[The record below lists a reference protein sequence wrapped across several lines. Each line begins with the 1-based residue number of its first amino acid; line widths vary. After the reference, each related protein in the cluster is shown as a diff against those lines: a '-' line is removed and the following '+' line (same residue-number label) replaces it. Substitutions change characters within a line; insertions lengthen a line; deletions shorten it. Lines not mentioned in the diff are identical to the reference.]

1 MIIITAPGRI
11 LRVEMLKFLKL
22 ILALTAAAA
31 IPAMASAGEEPPAS
45 TDSVAAVTQPAAEQ
59 ATEADSEPAADT
71 TQADGEK
78 PPASPGAAAGDAA
91 AGDAAA
97 VDESEPPRAFNLSWT
112 SQGAGVEPPG
122 KYTADISAGF
132 PGLTVMFSL
141 PVVRHLEVDPFFSI
155 NYWDKVTSSS
165 PLVATNIGA
174 RLKLNGYD
182 RNSLQIALVADLSFG
197 VGLHPT
203 NSFLMNL
210 VFPQLLISGMVSE
223 KVLVFGGM
231 KVPVTLRVHPDF
243 KLGLAFA
250 GHVGAEFLV
259 SEKLHVFIAAE
270 AGPEICWTF
279 RKDPGTGQEKTASS
293 IGAWVATSV
302 GIAVTF

>member
-1 MIIITAPGRI
+1 MIIITSPGRI

-22 ILALTAAAA
+22 ILAVTAAAA

-45 TDSVAAVTQPAAEQ
+45 TDSAAAVTQPAAEQ

-91 AGDAAA
+91 A

-122 KYTADISAGF
+122 KYTTDISAGF

>member
-1 MIIITAPGRI
+1 M
-11 LRVEMLKFLKL
+11 MLKFLKL
-22 ILALTAAAA
+22 ILVAALVAT
-31 IPAMASAGEEPPAS
+31 IPAMAAAEEGQPVS
-45 TDSVAAVTQPAAEQ
+45 TDKVATAIQAAAEPM
-59 ATEADSEPAADT
+59 AEPAAKPRS
-71 TQADGEK
+71 ADDNGNESAQTSDENPSK
-78 PPASPGAAAGDAA
+78 ETGTDPAEAED
-91 AGDAAA
+91 DK
-97 VDESEPPRAFNLSWT
+97 EPQRIFDLSWT

-122 KYTADISAGF
+122 KYTADISAGY

-141 PVVRHLEVDPFFSI
+141 PVVRHLEVDPFFSV

-165 PLVATNIGA
+165 PLVTTNLGA

-197 VGLHPT
+197 VGLYPT

-210 VFPQLLISGMVSE
+210 VFPQLLISNMVSE

-250 GHVGAEFLV
+250 GHVGAEFMV
-259 SEKLHVFIAAE
+259 SEKLHVFISAE

-279 RKDPGTGQEKTASS
+279 RKNPDPGQEDTTSS
-293 IGAWVATSV
+293 IGAWVSTSV
-302 GIAVTF
+302 GIAVSF

>member
-1 MIIITAPGRI
+1 
-11 LRVEMLKFLKL
+11 MLKFLKL
-22 ILALTAAAA
+22 ILAVAAAAA

-45 TDSVAAVTQPAAEQ
+45 TDSAAAVTQPAAEQ
-59 ATEADSEPAADT
+59 VTEADSEPAADT

-91 AGDAAA
+91 AGDAATGDA
-97 VDESEPPRAFNLSWT
+97 TVGEAAGDDAGQPRIFNLSWT